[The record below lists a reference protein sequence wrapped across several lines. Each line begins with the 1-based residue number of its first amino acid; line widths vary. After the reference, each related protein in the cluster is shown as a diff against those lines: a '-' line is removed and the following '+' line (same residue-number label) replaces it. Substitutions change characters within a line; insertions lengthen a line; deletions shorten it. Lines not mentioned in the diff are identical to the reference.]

1 MAYTLVTAPRQARL
15 SLDAF
20 AANAGIHPELLRRLI
35 TLGLLDPYVDGAGQY
50 WFSPTQLSTIAR
62 ARRLH
67 DGLGLNYA
75 ALGVVLD
82 LLARIDELEAALR
95 AGRRLPSR
103 RNPSWT

>member
-1 MAYTLVTAPRQARL
+1 MAYTLARSTTQARL

-20 AANAGIHPELLRRLI
+20 AADAGIHPELLRRLI
-35 TLGLLDPYVDGAGQY
+35 TLGLLDPYVDGAGQF
-50 WFSPTQLSTIAR
+50 WFSPTQLSALAR
-62 ARRLH
+62 ARRLR

-95 AGRRLPSR
+95 SGRRPSR
-103 RNPSWT
+103 RYPSWT

>member
-1 MAYTLVTAPRQARL
+1 MAYTLVRSTRQARL

-20 AANAGIHPELLRRLI
+20 AADAGIHPELLRRLVN
-35 TLGLLDPYVDGAGQY
+35 LGLLEPYVDAAGQF
-50 WFSPTQLSTIAR
+50 WFSPSQLSTLAR

-82 LLARIDELEAALR
+82 LLARVDELEAALR
-95 AGRRLPSR
+95 HRRRRPSR
-103 RNPSWT
+103 RNHSWT

>member
-1 MAYTLVTAPRQARL
+1 MVYTMVRSRRPARL

-20 AANAGIHPELLRRLI
+20 AADADIHPELLRRLVN
-35 TLGLLDPYVDGAGQY
+35 LGLLDPYVDDAGQF
-50 WFSPTQLSTIAR
+50 WFSPTQLSTLAR

-82 LLARIDELEAALR
+82 LLAHIDELEAALR
-95 AGRRLPSR
+95 SGHRPSR
-103 RNPSWT
+103 RYPSWT

>member
-1 MAYTLVTAPRQARL
+1 MTYTLARSTWPARL

-20 AANAGIHPELLRRLI
+20 AANAGIHPELLRRLVN
-35 TLGLLDPYVDGAGQY
+35 LGLLDPYVDGAGRF
-50 WFSPTQLSTIAR
+50 WFSPAQLSTLAR

-95 AGRRLPSR
+95 SGRRPAR
-103 RNPSWT
+103 RYPSWT

>member
-1 MAYTLVTAPRQARL
+1 MAYTLVRQERL

-20 AANAGIHPELLRRLI
+20 AADAGVHPDLLRRLVS
-35 TLGLLDPYVDGAGQY
+35 LGLIDPYVDSAGQL
-50 WFSPTQLSTIAR
+50 WFSPTQLSTLAR

-75 ALGVVLD
+75 AVGIVLD
-82 LLARIDELEAALR
+82 LLARINELEAALR
-95 AGRRLPSR
+95 SGRRRAR

>member
-1 MAYTLVTAPRQARL
+1 MAYTLVRSTTQARL

-20 AANAGIHPELLRRLI
+20 AADADIHPELLRRLVN
-35 TLGLLDPYVDGAGQY
+35 LGLIDPYVDAAGQF
-50 WFSPTQLSTIAR
+50 WFSPTQLSAVAR

-67 DGLGLNYA
+67 DGLGLNYT

-82 LLARIDELEAALR
+82 LLTRIDELEAALR
-95 AGRRLPSR
+95 SGRRPTR

>member
-1 MAYTLVTAPRQARL
+1 MSYTLVRSARPARL

-20 AANAGIHPELLRRLI
+20 AADADIHPELLRRLVS
-35 TLGLLDPYVDGAGQY
+35 LGLIEPYVDSAGQL
-50 WFSPTQLSTIAR
+50 WFSPTQLSMLAR

-75 ALGVVLD
+75 ALGIVLD
-82 LLARIDELEAALR
+82 LLARIEELEAALR
-95 AGRRLPSR
+95 GVRRPAR

>member
-1 MAYTLVTAPRQARL
+1 
-15 SLDAF
+15 LDAF
-20 AANAGIHPELLRRLI
+20 AADAGIHPELLRRRI
-35 TLGLLDPYVDGAGQY
+35 TLGLIEPYVDGAGQF
-50 WFSPTQLSTIAR
+50 WFSPTQRSALAR

-82 LLARIDELEAALR
+82 LLARIDELEAAVR
-95 AGRRLPSR
+95 SGRRPSR

>member
-1 MAYTLVTAPRQARL
+1 MAYTLVRSATQARL

-20 AANAGIHPELLRRLI
+20 AADAGIHPELLRRLI
-35 TLGLLDPYVDGAGQY
+35 TLGLLDPYVDAAGQF
-50 WFSPTQLSTIAR
+50 WFSPTQLSTLAR

-82 LLARIDELEAALR
+82 LLARIDELEAELR
-95 AGRRLPSR
+95 SGRRPAR
-103 RNPSWT
+103 RYPSWT

>member
-1 MAYTLVTAPRQARL
+1 MAYTLTRSTRQARL
-15 SLDAF
+15 TLDAF
-20 AANAGIHPELLRRLI
+20 AADADIHPELLRRLVS
-35 TLGLLDPYVDGAGQY
+35 LGLIEPYVDAAGQF
-50 WFSPTQLSTIAR
+50 WFSPTQLSTLAR

-95 AGRRLPSR
+95 SGRRPAPRS
-103 RNPSWT
+103 PSWT